1 MGESKNSKRNPRLV
15 VHAAHG
21 SGGLTATA
29 TFVAVVIPAGKA
41 LLRRQEQIT
50 NE

>member
-1 MGESKNSKRNPRLV
+1 MGESKNGKRKPRLV
-15 VHAAHG
+15 VMTRTRRG
-21 SGGLTATA
+21 VTATA
-29 TFVAVVIPAGKA
+29 TFVAVVISAEKA